1 MSLKFVKI
9 DDLPPGSRLGEE
21 VKSSQEIV
29 LAKKDQLLDVRLI
42 QVLKSF
48 GVNQVRI
55 SEEGDRN
62 VSPAVSIDLKQ
73 VELIKK
79 RFRNLDLKSVVIK
92 QLFEL
97 CVERLF
103 RDKTSKS

>member
-1 MSLKFVKI
+1 MRLKFIKI

-21 VKSSQEIV
+21 VKSSKEIV

-55 SEEGDRN
+55 SEEGDRKE
-62 VSPAVSIDLKQ
+62 SPAVSIDLKQ
-73 VELIKK
+73 VDQIKK
-79 RFRNLDLKSVVIK
+79 RFRNLDLKSEVIK
-92 QLFEL
+92 QLFEI
-97 CVERLF
+97 CVERHVHG
-103 RDKTSKS
+103 KTSKS